1 MNKSMFTSPNSPSI
15 LEQTVANIIKTVA
28 SEETALSNILNLESE
43 IIQKAKNV
51 SVNLEEFVSIN
62 ESVNSIIRNITKV
75 QMMTQIKLQQL
86 EELIQKIENPNE
98 NEALEE

>member
-15 LEQTVANIIKTVA
+15 MEQTVANIIKAVA

-51 SVNLEEFVSIN
+51 SANLEEFVSIN

-75 QMMTQIKLQQL
+75 QMMTQIKLQQM
-86 EELIQKIENPNE
+86 EELIQKIENLNE
-98 NEALEE
+98 NDTLEE